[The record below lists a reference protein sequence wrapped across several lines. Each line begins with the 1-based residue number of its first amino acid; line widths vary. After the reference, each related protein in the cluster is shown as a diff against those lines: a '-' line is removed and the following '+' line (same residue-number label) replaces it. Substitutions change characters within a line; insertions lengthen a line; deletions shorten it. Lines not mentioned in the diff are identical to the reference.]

1 MARTIRI
8 NGIDVPVIADDLTGA
23 ELKKAGGI
31 PADRV
36 LVRQGRDRNTIV
48 PDGQRVRVADGE
60 VFAHHARHSKAAP
73 PTNARNSN
81 ARGTAASSGAGPA
94 AANIRHRRVRWEAA
108 QLAGGYPGL
117 HVADDD
123 AWVIIPDFRL
133 PAGWSPNRTTV
144 LLVPPLTYPE
154 SAPDGFYLGS
164 QLRRRNGDTL
174 VNPGHYFQGHKNP
187 YADLG
192 YYWYCLED
200 PGRNWNASYDSLL
213 TFVEAIR
220 TYLGTAD

>member
-1 MARTIRI
+1 MAKTIRI
-8 NGIDVPVIADDLTGA
+8 NGVDVPVIADDLTGA
-23 ELKKAGGI
+23 ELKRAGGI

-48 PDGQRVRVADGE
+48 PDGQRIRIADGE
-60 VFAHHARHSKAAP
+60 VFAHHARHSKAAEP
-73 PTNARNSN
+73 ATRPSGGGSGGSNSGDFAPSN
-81 ARGTAASSGAGPA
+81 L
-94 AANIRHRRVRWEAA
+94 RHRRVRWEAA

-117 HVADDD
+117 RVADDD
-123 AWVIIPDFRL
+123 SWVIIPDFRL
-133 PAGWSPNRTTV
+133 PAGWFPDRTTV

-164 QLRRRNGDTL
+164 QLQRRDGDRL
-174 VNPGHYFQGHKNP
+174 VSPGHYFQGHKNP

-192 YYWYCLED
+192 YFWYCLED
-200 PGRNWNASYDSLL
+200 TGHNWNAEHDSLI

>member
-1 MARTIRI
+1 MAKTIRI
-8 NGIDVPVIADDLTGA
+8 NGIDVPVIADDLTGT
-23 ELKKAGGI
+23 ELKQAGGI
-31 PADRV
+31 PSDRV

-48 PDGQRVRVADGE
+48 PDGQRIRVADGE
-60 VFAHHARHSKAAP
+60 VFAHHARHSKAAQH
-73 PTNARNSN
+73 TD
-81 ARGTAASSGAGPA
+81 AGSA
-94 AANIRHRRVRWEAA
+94 IANTRHRRVRWEAA

-123 AWVIIPDFRL
+123 SWVVIPGFRL
-133 PAGWSPNRTTV
+133 PAGWSPDRTTV

-164 QLRRRNGDTL
+164 QLRRRNGGDL
-174 VNPGHYFQGHKNP
+174 VSPGHYFQGHKNP

-192 YYWYCLED
+192 YFWYCLED
-200 PGRNWNASYDSLL
+200 PGHNWNAAYDSLI